1 MSDNKDIHS
10 FDYDARARQ
19 VLSQKPLL
27 SAKDL
32 EVTFSL
38 RGQKLT
44 AIRRASLD
52 LYEGETLAI
61 VGESGSGK
69 SVFTKCFVGMM
80 DKNGTITHGTIEYN
94 GQDLTKL
101 TEREWLKIRGK
112 KIAMVTQDPMTSL
125 NPLKTVGYQI
135 QESVELHQGL
145 RGRAAKEE
153 TIRILDAV
161 GIPDPERR
169 YKQYPHEFS
178 GGMRQRVV
186 IAIAVACRPQILICD
201 EPTTA
206 LDVTIQA
213 QILDLIRRL
222 QKEQNMTIIY
232 ITHDLGV
239 VANVADRVAVMYAGQ
254 VIEVGMANE
263 VFFDPWHPYTW
274 ALLSALP
281 QLGTKGEKLPAIDGT
296 PPNLFNKIQGD
307 AFAPRNKQ
315 ALNIDFL
322 EEPPMYEVTST
333 HMVKAWIRD
342 PRAPHIEQPH
352 AIKMLETNDNKS
364 KGTDPNAYH
373 PHLDPNRQT
382 LIEVKN
388 MQVTFGS
395 GRKKFVAVD
404 DVNFSIYKGE
414 TFALVGESGSGKT
427 TIGRALVRINPITA
441 GEVYLEGKKI
451 NGKISKE
458 QDLNVIRSCQMI
470 FQDPMASLNERAKV
484 DYIVSEGLINHHLYK
499 DEHDRQD
506 KVQKALQEVGLLPEF
521 SSRFPHEFS
530 GGQRQ
535 RIGIARALI
544 MQPKFVVADEPISA
558 LDVSIRAQVLNLL
571 NDLKKSRGLTYM
583 FIAHD
588 LSVVRFISDRIA
600 VIHKGRI
607 VELAEAEELFL
618 HPLHPYTKALL
629 SAVPNPNPYLER
641 SKKLLVYDPSIHHY
655 KNDKPVWEEILP
667 DHFIYGNQPEL
678 DGYRKELG
686 L

>member
-1 MSDNKDIHS
+1 MTDRQTLAAE
-10 FDYDARARQ
+10 FDARARQ
-19 VLSQKPLL
+19 VLSQKPIL

-80 DKNGTITHGTIEYN
+80 DKNGTITHGAIEYN

-101 TEREWLKIRGK
+101 SEREWLKIRGK

-125 NPLKTVGYQI
+125 NPLKTIGYQI

-145 RGRAAKEE
+145 HGRAAKQE
-153 TIRILDAV
+153 TIRILEAV

-186 IAIAVACRPQILICD
+186 IAIAVACKPQILICD

-307 AFAPRNKQ
+307 AFAPRNKH
-315 ALNIDFL
+315 ALNIDYL

-373 PHLDPNRQT
+373 PHLDPNRET

-441 GEVYLEGKKI
+441 GEVLLEGKRI

-544 MQPKFVVADEPISA
+544 MEPKFIVADEPISA

-571 NDLKKSRGLTYM
+571 NDLKKKRGLTYM

-629 SAVPNPNPYLER
+629 SAVPNPNPYLEKT
-641 SKKLLVYDPSIHHY
+641 KKLLVYDPSVHNY
-655 KNDKPVWEEILP
+655 KTDKPVWEEILP

-678 DGYRKELG
+678 DGYRKELD